1 MSEFDRREEGFEA
14 LFALDETLRFKALS
28 RRNRALGRWAAETL
42 GLTGAAA
49 EAYVEVLARAQVESA
64 DDERLFARLR
74 EDFANAKVE
83 VSEHR
88 IRRRME
94 TALAEAVG
102 EIQAGR

>member
-14 LFALDETLRFKALS
+14 LFALDETLRFKATS

-49 EAYVEVLARAQVESA
+49 EAYVEVLARAQVEA
-64 DDERLFARLR
+64 PDDERLFERLR
-74 EDFANAKVE
+74 EDFAKAKVE
-83 VSEHR
+83 LSDHR

-94 TALAEAVG
+94 TALAEAVA
-102 EIQAGR
+102 EVQAGR